1 MVLLPK
7 CGAILLCFL
16 GATRV
21 PSEAGPVREM
31 LIEAVERGFGHVDGL
46 SLGSVQYSVGTTC

>member
-1 MVLLPK
+1 
-7 CGAILLCFL
+7 
-16 GATRV
+16 
-21 PSEAGPVREM
+21 M